1 MTLPTSSPDDML
13 SSLLLN
19 ARRLRQRGD
28 NEGARTLLRSIV
40 ARYPHEP
47 RAWLLLA
54 TVAGSRAEQRHA
66 FEQTLALEPDNPIA
80 QRGLAAMQ
88 AVGTPATVQSVP
100 ATPVVGH
107 AVTLE
112 ADVPQD
118 VEQTTSEQ
126 RIRWPLYALL
136 GIAAVVLVA
145 AALLIL
151 QQPVTSQQ
159 APLATAA
166 PVAVGPIA
174 STANSVS
181 VPIAGVAP
189 TSIAATAP
197 AAPTV
202 APIETTVPVE
212 LAPTV
217 EPIVVAPIEPAA
229 TIAVTFGQVA
239 GVDTWNVGLLRP
251 GDAVVLSGAIGE
263 QQPQGRFVLALL
275 AIANSAADDRALP
288 LDLLALTDTDGNR
301 YTPLPTASSAFL
313 AAYGV
318 GQAGVLSMESPI
330 PAGGGLVSV
339 PVIFDVPPGARG
351 LILSVGGDGGM
362 WKIGE

>member
-88 AVGTPATVQSVP
+88 AVGTPATVQSMP

-136 GIAAVVLVA
+136 GIAGVVLVA

-197 AAPTV
+197 A
-202 APIETTVPVE
+202 
-212 LAPTV
+212 APTV

>member
-88 AVGTPATVQSVP
+88 AVGTPATVQSMP

-136 GIAAVVLVA
+136 GIAGVVLVA

-166 PVAVGPIA
+166 SVAVGPIA

-197 AAPTV
+197 A
-202 APIETTVPVE
+202 
-212 LAPTV
+212 APTV